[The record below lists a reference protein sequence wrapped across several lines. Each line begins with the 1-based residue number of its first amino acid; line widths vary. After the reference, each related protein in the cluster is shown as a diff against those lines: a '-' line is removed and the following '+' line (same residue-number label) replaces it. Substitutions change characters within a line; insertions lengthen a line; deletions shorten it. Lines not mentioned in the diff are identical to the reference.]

1 MQRCLLRNHLGTPYS
16 TKRDKFEQTL
26 TSWFGDNVINL
37 GHLLMGE
44 LTSAR
49 VQVDLGDL
57 AGEVGEASA
66 DTFDDTESKSGL
78 VSSVDVSVLH
88 TKNVLEVPSV
98 LDDES

>member
-44 LTSAR
+44 LTSAL

-57 AGEVGEASA
+57 AGEVGESLS
-66 DTFDDTESKSGL
+66 TIIFDIFSKK
-78 VSSVDVSVLH
+78 H
-88 TKNVLEVPSV
+88 FYQ
-98 LDDES
+98 